1 MAGLVLPQE
10 LILYITDI
18 AKDLEKYYL
27 FEDIKKQGRRREQK
41 QEALQEL
48 RLLIRERMGLNV
60 TAFNYP
66 PHGPLL

>member
-48 RLLIRERMGLNV
+48 RLLIRERMGFDV

-66 PHGPLL
+66 PKGPLL